1 MVRMTY
7 NAYNGDSRAPH
18 WSPHKRQAILEMLA
32 AYEDT
37 GLTPGEIMDLLGRRG
52 DDGKGTEPE
61 GEAMA

>member
-7 NAYNGDSRAPH
+7 NANNGNTRAPH

-37 GLTPGEIMDLLGRRG
+37 GLTPGEIMKLKGERG
-52 DDGKGTEPE
+52 DDRERTQPE
-61 GEAMA
+61 SETMA